1 MTSFEIT
8 DNDLVGVKDQAVI
21 ITGKDFCTQICKLPI
36 RFIQFQQVH
45 HLALASQPFAESFN
59 RAARSS
65 QAIST
70 LSPNPKYHL
79 SHSTKPT

>member
-1 MTSFEIT
+1 MTSFKIT
-8 DNDLVGVKDQAVI
+8 DNDLVGVKDQVVI
-21 ITGKDFCTQICKLPI
+21 ITGEYFRTQLCKLLI
-36 RFIQFQQVH
+36 RFLQVH

-70 LSPNPKYHL
+70 LSPNPKHPL
-79 SHSTKPT
+79 SPSTKQM